1 MDLDSR
7 MQRLEQVVLGIG
19 TDNGMYREVKAIRQE
34 LNAGLGEIKDT
45 IALEAQARKAGDD
58 EQTQK
63 REAWESAIYRRI
75 AIAALGIG
83 GSVGGGVIVAL
94 LVR

>member
-1 MDLDSR
+1 MDLESR

-19 TDNGMYREVKAIRQE
+19 TDNGMYREVKAIRSE
-34 LNAGLGEIKDT
+34 LNAGLAEIKDT
-45 IALEAQARKAGDD
+45 IALEAQARKEGDED
-58 EQTQK
+58 HERK